1 MTKLDGSKIKFRVL
15 DHRFVR
21 FGLNFAEENS
31 LVRATRTTWIVF
43 VLMLIRSGLVLGAV
57 PLDTAKVHRT
67 GIGSPNAF
75 LFVAGVD
82 KGFYKDQGLDTLTIM
97 AQPQVGVQ
105 GLIGGS
111 FDFSQILGATTTAIM
126 HGVRL
131 KIIMVFDS
139 KPQFWLYGAP
149 DIKRLQDIKGKTVAI
164 QTIGGAS
171 GQMTRELL
179 IKSGIDPQR
188 DVIIQVIPLEGRLA
202 ALGGG
207 SAAATVV
214 NAPER
219 TRATKMGFNE
229 LAAYGDH
236 FEYASGGVAVTEKL
250 LAERPAFVR
259 RFLAGT
265 FQTLQWFH
273 TNEKEAVKM
282 FARFSKVPE
291 EDALSVY
298 RASVKAYTEDG
309 TLTPAA
315 QERILDFHKKE
326 VKIEKDV
333 PAQRVFDFSLLQSI
347 LSDRKDGSRREKKN

>member
-1 MTKLDGSKIKFRVL
+1 LSLGIYDLISFVSDFELRILNLVKEIWKVRSTFLLIVILLLAGAP
-15 DHRFVR
+15 RF
-21 FGLNFAEENS
+21 AD
-31 LVRATRTTWIVF
+31 AT
-43 VLMLIRSGLVLGAV
+43 
-57 PLDTAKVHRT
+57 DTAKVHRT

-75 LFVAGVD
+75 LFVAGID

-126 HGVRL
+126 RGIGL
-131 KIIMVFDS
+131 KIVMVFDS

-149 DIKRLQDIKGKTVAI
+149 DIKTLQDVRGKTVAI

-179 IKSGIDPQR
+179 IKVGIDPQR
-188 DVIIQVIPLEGRLA
+188 DVTIQVIPLEGRLA
-202 ALGGG
+202 ALGSGG
-207 SAAATVV
+207 VAATVV

-219 TRATKMGFNE
+219 TRASKMGFNE
-229 LAAYGDH
+229 LASYGDH
-236 FEYASGGVAVTEKL
+236 FEYSSGGVAVTEKL
-250 LAERPAFVR
+250 LAERPDFVR

-265 FQTLQWFH
+265 LQTLQWYRR
-273 TNEKEAVKM
+273 NEKEAVKM

-291 EDALSVY
+291 EDALAVY

-309 TLTPAA
+309 ILTPAV
-315 QERILDFHKKE
+315 QERILNFHKNE
-326 VKIEKDV
+326 VKIDKDV
-333 PAQRVFDFSLLQSI
+333 PAQRVFSFSLLQSI
-347 LSDRKDGSRREKKN
+347 LGERGRGK

>member
-1 MTKLDGSKIKFRVL
+1 VKA
-15 DHRFVR
+15 
-21 FGLNFAEENS
+21 N
-31 LVRATRTTWIVF
+31 RTFSIAF
-43 VLMLIRSGLVLGAV
+43 VLLMLLLAGFVPGALAV
-57 PLDTAKVHRT
+57 DTAKVHRT

-82 KGFYKDQGLDTLTIM
+82 KGFYRDQGLDTLTIM

-126 HGVRL
+126 RGVRL

-139 KPQFWLYGAP
+139 KPQFWFYGAP
-149 DIKRLQDIKGKTVAI
+149 DIKRLQDVRGKTVAI

-179 IKSGIDPQR
+179 IKNGIDPQR
-188 DVIIQVIPLEGRLA
+188 DVTIQVIPLEGRLA
-202 ALGGG
+202 ALGSG
-207 SAAATVV
+207 SVAATVV

-219 TRATKMGFNE
+219 TRAGKMGFNE

-236 FEYASGGVAVTEKL
+236 FEYSSGGVAVTEKL
-250 LAERPAFVR
+250 LAERPDFVR

-265 FQTLQWFH
+265 LQTLQWFR
-273 TNEKEAVKM
+273 TNEKDAVKM

-291 EDALSVY
+291 EDALSIY

-315 QERILDFHKKE
+315 QERILDFHKNE
-326 VKIEKDV
+326 VKIEKDI